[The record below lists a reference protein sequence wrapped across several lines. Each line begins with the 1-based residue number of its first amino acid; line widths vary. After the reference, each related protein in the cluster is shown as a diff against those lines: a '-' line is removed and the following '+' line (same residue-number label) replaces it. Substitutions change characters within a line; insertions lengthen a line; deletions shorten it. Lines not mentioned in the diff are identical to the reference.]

1 MNNDLKN
8 GLFAFIPVIVLV
20 ALLAIVI
27 QLYGSDALSGGSQTA
42 LLLASGVCFLLARM
56 RSKQV
61 FADYERVV

>member
-42 LLLASGVCFLLARM
+42 LLLASGVCFLLA
-56 RSKQV
+56 
-61 FADYERVV
+61 